1 MLNYSLLLHATTYCS
16 NCTLTLHA
24 ASVCRLQERADYSA
38 HAAARQVQS
47 PISLCA
53 FPGADMPD
61 RTFVSAW
68 SADQLQPSA
77 YALSLAVDRPLHLH
91 PSSISTKNRLRS
103 LRSQLCLRIEHA
115 WCCVDTVVCAGFC
128 WWFACLCACV
138 WPRMWKAKCVCVCNV
153 CTGTRTR
160 VLSDGVCVCVCV
172 AEQQQCYDPWS
183 QVSSAPTLL
192 RAYQTGAQIGHG
204 DASVGC
210 SVHIASV
217 NRCADTA
224 CMRASGESV
233 EVWMS
238 TRHAAQQHIVR
249 HRPHPVSI
257 SHHPL
262 PRASPDV
269 CVKRPTAQQ
278 DMQVACNAVAQ
289 CHEAFKSMAGMAS
302 PALNRTSHNH

>member
-1 MLNYSLLLHATTYCS
+1 MRGVAS
-16 NCTLTLHA
+16 TLW
-24 ASVCRLQERADYSA
+24 
-38 HAAARQVQS
+38 
-47 PISLCA
+47 
-53 FPGADMPD
+53 
-61 RTFVSAW
+61 FVRGFAGG
-68 SADQLQPSA
+68 
-77 YALSLAVDRPLHLH
+77 
-91 PSSISTKNRLRS
+91 LR
-103 LRSQLCLRIEHA
+103 
-115 WCCVDTVVCAGFC
+115 
-128 WWFACLCACV
+128 
-138 WPRMWKAKCVCVCNV
+138 VCVRV
-153 CTGTRTR
+153 CGR
-160 VLSDGVCVCVCV
+160 VCGRPK
-172 AEQQQCYDPWS
+172 QQQCYDPWS

-289 CHEAFKSMAGMAS
+289 CHEAFNFLSRTILTTHPFNHTHTRTALSDIFARARSRSSSLGVVCRSRCQRAGVRARGVG
-302 PALNRTSHNH
+302 PARPGAADRAALYAARPPAPDPRRPGLTPHRRRVLL